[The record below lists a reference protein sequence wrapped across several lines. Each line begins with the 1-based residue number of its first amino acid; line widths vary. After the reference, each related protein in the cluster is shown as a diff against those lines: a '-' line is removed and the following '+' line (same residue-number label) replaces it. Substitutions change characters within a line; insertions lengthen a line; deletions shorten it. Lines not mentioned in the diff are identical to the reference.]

1 MKKSSLGQKLVKL
14 AGGTKRVK
22 QDGVGVGPVADILV
36 VVDEGSGLENRGRS
50 VRVSVRN
57 GVGER
62 KARPYSD
69 DGSEAGGL
77 LGVGVGSGDDDGGNV
92 GTTTSGGCT
101 KHWRLRTMPNLY
113 ASVGASSRSAVSILW
128 HISTAFM
135 VAFGGKKKR
144 GDLRGREG
152 HACPVGR
159 RLIPCVCFG
168 VSSHIFQNVYPPV
181 SVHNVAYP
189 SR

>member
-1 MKKSSLGQKLVKL
+1 M
-14 AGGTKRVK
+14 
-22 QDGVGVGPVADILV
+22 ADVVV
-36 VVDEGSGLENRGRS
+36 VVDEGSGLENRRS
-50 VRVSVRN
+50 IRVSVRN

-69 DGSEAGGL
+69 HGSEEGGL
-77 LGVGVGSGDDDGGNV
+77 LGVGVGSEDEEGGNV

-101 KHWRLRTMPNLY
+101 KHWRLRAVLNLY
-113 ASVGASSRSAVSILW
+113 ASVGASSMSAVSILW
-128 HISTAFM
+128 HVSTAFM
-135 VAFGGKKKR
+135 AALGGKKGR

-159 RLIPCVCFG
+159 RLISCVCFG
-168 VSSHIFQNVYPPV
+168 VSSHLLLNVYSPAL
-181 SVHNVAYP
+181 VHNVSYP